1 MVKIQSDLIGNN
13 ELTKMFD
20 IDHLYLARYNINED
34 GNYEFQPESEKGLQN
49 EIISSILTVLKD
61 DKSYNI
67 LYKSIDNDTS
77 LVTSIAKEIPDE
89 GNTKSV
95 AYNFGTL
102 HEQVTRKNDYIT
114 GKTGIGP
121 FALNVTNHILTT
133 LYGVKF
139 RESNFTKIT
148 GITGFNRILDED
160 DNQISSWLSAF
171 INAHVDI
178 VKDPYISKLN
188 VNSFT
193 YNMIN
198 LLARNGKGKA
208 GLYFLCQP
216 IIREMAKADIDSK
229 SQFTRDPKMFKSAFD
244 MRNQK
249 LAEIFPD
256 ITGGAID
263 SEYITGILEK
273 GGKEGVIM
281 RADAVN
287 RVLGN
292 VEMMQKIAKNPSIIK
307 TDPEAKAFQV
317 DCYIAWKALEP
328 YSNALNSLVQYT
340 KIDTRKQGKNFLEM
354 RAYLKGYEQLT
365 EAMDSE
371 SLFDMQTIDNLVNN
385 TWIEQK
391 TRDAISIPMEVMS
404 GQSFQGTSS
413 FISTIENIATVF
425 STKTHGRKQ
434 DLTRNAKT
442 LKKISQAAS
451 SEVKA
456 KYFIQ
461 LANKLGV
468 DTRGLFEGDKT
479 IYDRIN
485 ALQDCISRDAY
496 GLSRLKDNYLLQH
509 LMPYLQD
516 QTIFANGKLVQK
528 PKFLQVLNSIS
539 ENKMASDMFIE
550 SWEELLNDQSQSV
563 RNLAR
568 DLCLYAMLTSGDT
581 KGFNKLA
588 KYVPMSWLMTKHDES
603 MESFTDYIQHA
614 LENVYINE
622 DLIAENNFMD
632 LDLIS
637 RDTYDNYMYA
647 ANGNFAPVVVI
658 AKEVNDND
666 AIYVSIRNQG
676 SKYNDSTSYNLY
688 KKAGEV
694 YFDGQKHAVYAML
707 PKRGWSEKN
716 GLNIYEYGDLNFS
729 ANGIPMSQ
737 QIVNNQINKLEQY
750 LNTFCPDIKQEQA
763 NNWGM
768 WFNKM
773 YFDPSSEYPNPQ
785 TTIDTGVQQEVKTV
799 KDEGEAPSGQ
809 KVYISRQLYYKG
821 QPQKH
826 PNVQYIYTENIQAY
840 SKAHG
845 LNMSSFQNKNPQINV
860 GAGKTGT
867 NQACLRTDEN
877 GNVSKNAIGLIVKI
891 AQQGPTGNWLAR
903 EGCFQNTRQD
913 INLFKS
919 WNEYIFSTIDP
930 SKPIVFPS
938 SAGLGKAALPK
949 EAAQWLS
956 DQLLERF
963 NILSTVE
970 KNTNSAYEGYGVSI
984 VGVTDTNTAK
994 AELKK
999 RQQEQNLQQLNLSK
1013 QDMDEAKEIT
1023 NHCKGGK

>member
-1 MVKIQSDLIGNN
+1 
-13 ELTKMFD
+13 MFD
-20 IDHLYLARYNINED
+20 IDHLYLARYNVNKD
-34 GNYEFQPESEKGLQN
+34 GKYEFNPESAEGLQN
-49 EIISSILTVLKD
+49 SIIESILTVLKD

-139 RESNFTKIT
+139 KESNFTKIT
-148 GITGFNRILDED
+148 GITGFDRILDED

-256 ITGGAID
+256 ITGGPID
-263 SEYITGILEK
+263 TEYIENTINK
-273 GGKEGVIM
+273 GGKEGVIA
-281 RADAVN
+281 RADIVN
-287 RVLGN
+287 SVLSN
-292 VEMMQKIAKNPSIIK
+292 TEMLQKIAKNPSIVK
-307 TDPEAKAFQV
+307 TDPEARMFQV
-317 DCYIAWKALEP
+317 NCYIAWKALEP

-354 RAYLKGYEQLT
+354 RSYLRGYEELT
-365 EAMDSE
+365 QAPDSK
-371 SLFDMQTIDNLVNN
+371 SLFDMETIDNLINN

-391 TRDAISIPMEVMS
+391 TIDAINIPMDVMS
-404 GQSFQGTSS
+404 GQSFQGTSQ

-434 DLTRNAKT
+434 DLTRNVKA

-451 SEVKA
+451 SQIKA
-456 KYFIQ
+456 KYFII
-461 LANKLGV
+461 LAQKMGIDV
-468 DTRGLFEGDKT
+468 RGLFEGDRT

-496 GLSRLKDNYLLQH
+496 GLGRLKGNYLIQH

-516 QTIFANGKLVQK
+516 QTTFANGRLVQK

-539 ENKMASDMFIE
+539 ESKMSSDMFIE
-550 SWEELLNDQSQSV
+550 SWEELLNDQSSAV
-563 RNLAR
+563 RSLAN
-568 DLCLYAMLTSGDT
+568 DLCIYAMLTSGDT
-581 KGFNKLA
+581 KGFNKIA
-588 KYVPMSWLMTKHDES
+588 KYVPMSWLMAKHVES
-603 MESFTDYIQHA
+603 IEPFTDYIQHS
-614 LENVYINE
+614 LENIYVDE

-632 LDLIS
+632 SDLVS
-637 RDTYDNYMYA
+637 RDTYDNYVYA
-647 ANGNFAPVVVI
+647 ANGNFAPGIII

-666 AIYVSIRNQG
+666 AIYVSVRNQG

-688 KKAGEV
+688 KKVGEV
-694 YFDGQKHAVYAML
+694 SMDGQNHALYAML

-716 GLNIYEYGDLNFS
+716 GFNIYEYGDLNFS
-729 ANGIPMSQ
+729 VNGIPMSQ
-737 QIVNNQINKLEQY
+737 QVVETQINKLNEY
-750 LNTFCPDIKQEQA
+750 LDKFNPNITQDQL

-773 YFDPSSEYPNPQ
+773 FFDPSAEYPSPQ
-785 TTIDTGVQQEVKTV
+785 TVIDTQSQQDVKTI
-799 KDEGEAPSGQ
+799 KDEGESPSGQ

-826 PNVQYIYTENIQAY
+826 PNIQYIYTENIQAY
-840 SKAHG
+840 SRAHG
-845 LNMSSFQNKNPQINV
+845 LDMSAFQNKNPHINV
-860 GAGKTGT
+860 GGGKNGT
-867 NQACLRTDEN
+867 NQACIRTDEN
-877 GNVSKNAIGLIVKI
+877 GNVSKNAIGVIVKI
-891 AQQGPTGNWLAR
+891 AQQGPTGNWLTSQ
-903 EGCFQNTRQD
+903 GCFQNTKQNVD
-913 INLFKS
+913 LFKS
-919 WNEYIFSTIDP
+919 WNEYIFSTIDT

-938 SAGLGKAALPK
+938 QMAMGKAALPK

-970 KNTNSAYEGYGVSI
+970 QNTNGAYEGYGVNITGI
-984 VGVTDTNTAK
+984 VDTNTAK

-999 RQQEQNLQQLNLSK
+999 RQQEQNLQQLGLSK
-1013 QDMDEAKEIT
+1013 EDMDEADKIT
-1023 NHCKGGK
+1023 KHCKGDK